1 MSFPQLSSR
10 IEASPFWLQ
19 RDFLWDFLLLTLCT
33 DIWSWENPSGK
44 GQSSERPPGP
54 AGPPQPS
61 SLCWGF
67 GNCSKGSQHIQLL
80 NIPGSVPGQG
90 LEQPGTAQVSLPVA
104 GVG

>member
-54 AGPPQPS
+54 AGPPSPPHCAGALGIAARAASTS
-61 SLCWGF
+61 SC
-67 GNCSKGSQHIQLL
+67 
-80 NIPGSVPGQG
+80 
-90 LEQPGTAQVSLPVA
+90 
-104 GVG
+104 